1 MTKMKTI
8 TCIVFI
14 ISFSIFSFAQPNR
27 DKIKT
32 LKIAFITEK
41 LDLSEK
47 EAQQFWPVYNA
58 FEEEH
63 FKLRRQS
70 YNGKKNINFETI
82 KEEEA
87 VAVLKEMR
95 SLETKRIITPDT
107 SRRAHRINEKS
118 SFSFEEKGKTINLPS
133 LNLAIERGINQDLLG
148 STYDWGLLLYSVNTS
163 NLESGLLYT
172 SNYFCLPRIFNS
184 TTNTLL
190 PSPEAFNQLAS
201 PNVGLQNLVV
211 GMLHQFFVVTVAD
224 NSLLATYGVFA
235 AVYLSI
241 IYFFKSKYVIIF

>member
-58 FEEEH
+58 FEEEN
-63 FKLRRQS
+63 FKFRKQS
-70 YNGKKNINFETI
+70 FETKKNIDFETL

-87 VAVLKEMR
+87 IAILKDMR
-95 SLETKRIITPDT
+95 SFETKRITLKNNFIDDLSKILPAKKIILLERAEDDFKHKMFEEFK
-107 SRRAHRINEKS
+107 SRRPDR
-118 SFSFEEKGKTINLPS
+118 GKK
-133 LNLAIERGINQDLLG
+133 D
-148 STYDWGLLLYSVNTS
+148 
-163 NLESGLLYT
+163 
-172 SNYFCLPRIFNS
+172 
-184 TTNTLL
+184 
-190 PSPEAFNQLAS
+190 
-201 PNVGLQNLVV
+201 
-211 GMLHQFFVVTVAD
+211 
-224 NSLLATYGVFA
+224 
-235 AVYLSI
+235 
-241 IYFFKSKYVIIF
+241 

>member
-8 TCIVFI
+8 TSIVFI

-70 YNGKKNINFETI
+70 YNSKKNINFETL

-87 VAVLKEMR
+87 VTILKEMR
-95 SLETKRIITPDT
+95 SLETKRITLKNNFIDDLSKIISAKKIILLEKAEDDFKHKMFEEFK
-107 SRRAHRINEKS
+107 SRRPDR
-118 SFSFEEKGKTINLPS
+118 GKK
-133 LNLAIERGINQDLLG
+133 D
-148 STYDWGLLLYSVNTS
+148 
-163 NLESGLLYT
+163 
-172 SNYFCLPRIFNS
+172 
-184 TTNTLL
+184 
-190 PSPEAFNQLAS
+190 
-201 PNVGLQNLVV
+201 
-211 GMLHQFFVVTVAD
+211 
-224 NSLLATYGVFA
+224 
-235 AVYLSI
+235 
-241 IYFFKSKYVIIF
+241 